1 MVEEENFNE
10 ISESERISLKFNE
23 MLDCINDDTDNT
35 STFSDVNFEE
45 IENFE
50 KEIKEQEICNE
61 MDEIIDHLEQQNF
74 MPCVII
80 DFIEGKFQRCKGTGK
95 LRQLR
100 NLFGTWQVDRDA
112 VKEVDGV
119 LSKLGV
125 CDSHFQFDNK
135 YLHQSLSKNQKG
147 FNEGIIQW
155 RRCISCKKY
164 VTFFS
169 RGVGCVI
176 HTWYLNKKNIQ
187 VPCIGQ
193 YKCKAL
199 HSYQNLCNRAYE
211 NIKSLQS
218 ICCLCYED
226 LGGHIHRRSGIRGK
240 SATTCIT
247 EKLHDDDITKGL
259 EFIGN
264 LLIKIAQMEN
274 NNEFGRT
281 FGQKLWNSRLNI
293 NSKKSAMESPQTLQE
308 YYDAFPEFLND
319 FFYGMVDEIYQKRM
333 KICNIKRKKNNKLP
347 KITIPEET
355 IKIVTFITS
364 ILLNLAFPHLKVWLP
379 RILASFSRMPRLLGY
394 FRQLLR
400 VFHLTSHTDRY
411 ERQLAK
417 IRMNTTDPSKRLIK
431 GNNIWNLAIIDN
443 IDFKERTFKFGN
455 IYDVTRGS
463 SHATLRM
470 AFQIQLPIEVKTGPE
485 QVVELTAET
494 SLFGMN
500 QGIENTLTIFQQII
514 HELLNF
520 KKINEEFTYN
530 TNFNAETIKRE
541 ILNRLDY
548 GSCGESPNIV
558 ILEPGSNPNSDEE
571 ILHVAE
577 MYKKDFAMES
587 DSFLDIVADEAIF
600 RRLIKCREKWPYIRP
615 LLGQWHTSKDF
626 CSVLLVLF
634 SSYGLLSLASHLG
647 VRFLDKF
654 ESAIDYRSTA
664 RVLDL
669 IWAAV
674 GIAINIYITKKKLL
688 FSEIMND
695 EENDH
700 ICLKIWYLYYKWTGI
715 WKAHRIG
722 MRVGNFGLQRDSL
735 SAAGPLYASA
745 AKSNYTTAIAHFL
758 ATIAA
763 HPQLEKKLNYCSAFK
778 IPHDIDSGLH
788 HVCFGFDEALETFG
802 VRFIKGNISGNIIDE
817 KNLKDQIKASQ
828 SERERIDLLMS
839 EYLNDNSI
847 SHSERAV
854 NSRQESLW
862 ELVNDL
868 IVIFGMD
875 DPLSHQL
882 FQKYT
887 PTEIHQEGLDRL
899 IACYPNGLERIEG
912 IYRQEVLKIE
922 SRNTKGRRAVGVVR
936 TKVKDY
942 NNQKKSRNQPVTM
955 PTQPSQDE
963 ILNEQSTDNLPDTT
977 KPQSKQ
983 KKHRTT
989 KEEMEILSVLK
1000 VYKDKLPDD
1009 AIASVCEQ
1017 LSEIWTKKKIKDW
1030 WNYHKDK

>member
-1 MVEEENFNE
+1 MVEEENFDE
-10 ISESERISLKFNE
+10 ISEPERISLKFNE
-23 MLDCINDDTDNT
+23 LLENINDDTDNT
-35 STFSDVNFEE
+35 STFSDIDFEE
-45 IENFE
+45 LEYLE
-50 KEIKEQEICNE
+50 EEIKEQEICDE
-61 MDEIIDHLEQQNF
+61 MDEIIEHLEQQNF
-74 MPCVII
+74 TPCVII
-80 DFIEGKFQRCKGTGK
+80 DFIEGKFQQCKRTGK
-95 LRQLR
+95 LKQLR

-112 VKEVDGV
+112 IKEVNGV

-135 YLHQSLSKNQKG
+135 YLHQSISKKTKD

-155 RRCISCKKY
+155 RRCISCNKY

-169 RGVGCVI
+169 RGIGCII
-176 HTWYLNKKNIQ
+176 HSWYLNKKNIQ

-193 YKCKAL
+193 YKCEAL
-199 HSYQNLCNRAYE
+199 QSYSNLCIRTYE
-211 NIKSLQS
+211 NIK
-218 ICCLCYED
+218 D
-226 LGGHIHRRSGIRGK
+226 LKVFVAYVMRTWVVIFI
-240 SATTCIT
+240 I
-247 EKLHDDDITKGL
+247 IL
-259 EFIGN
+259 E
-264 LLIKIAQMEN
+264 LE
-274 NNEFGRT
+274 EFGRA

-293 NSKKSAMESPQTLQE
+293 NLNKSAIETPKTIQE
-308 YYDAFPEFLND
+308 YYNAFPRFLND
-319 FFYGMVDEIYQKRM
+319 FFSGMIDELYQKKM
-333 KICNIKRKKNNKLP
+333 KICNIKRKKRHKLP
-347 KITIPEET
+347 KIIIPEET
-355 IKIVTFITS
+355 IKIITFITS
-364 ILLNLAFPHLKVWLP
+364 ILLNLAFPYLKVWLP

-400 VFHLTSHTDRY
+400 VCHVSSHTDRY

-417 IRMNTTDPSKRLIK
+417 IRMNETDPSKRLIK
-431 GNNIWNLAIIDN
+431 GKNIWNLAIIDN
-443 IDFKERTFKFGN
+443 IDFKEKTFKFGN
-455 IYDVTRGS
+455 IYDITRGS

-485 QVVELTAET
+485 QIIELTAET

-500 QGIENTLTIFQQII
+500 QGIENALTIFQQII
-514 HELLNF
+514 QELLKF

-530 TNFNAETIKRE
+530 TNFNAETIKHK

-558 ILEPGSNPNSDEE
+558 ILEPGSNPNSDDE

-577 MYKKDFAMES
+577 MYKKDFAME
-587 DSFLDIVADEAIF
+587 DHSFLDIVADEAIF
-600 RRLIKCREKWPYIRP
+600 RQLIKCREKWPYIRP

-634 SSYGLLSLASHLG
+634 SSYGLLSLASRLG

-669 IWAAV
+669 IWV
-674 GIAINIYITKKKLL
+674 AITTRFI
-688 FSEIMND
+688 
-695 EENDH
+695 
-700 ICLKIWYLYYKWTGI
+700 ICSWTP
-715 WKAHRIG
+715 
-722 MRVGNFGLQRDSL
+722 
-735 SAAGPLYASA
+735 GPLYASA

-763 HPQLEKKLNYCSAFK
+763 HPQLEEKLNYCSAFK

-802 VRFIKGNISGNIIDE
+802 VRFIKGNISGNVIDE
-817 KNLKDQIKASQ
+817 KNLKNQIKASQ

-847 SHSERAV
+847 SHSERAIK
-854 NSRQESLW
+854 SHQESLW
-862 ELVNDL
+862 ELVDDL
-868 IVIFGMD
+868 VIIFEMD

-882 FQKYT
+882 FRKYP
-887 PTEIHQEGLDRL
+887 PTEMNQEGLDRL
-899 IACYPNGLERIEG
+899 IACYPNGLERIKG

-942 NNQKKSRNQPVTM
+942 NSNKK
-955 PTQPSQDE
+955 
-963 ILNEQSTDNLPDTT
+963 QSTTGSLQSSQKNTDENLDQPAPDTT
-977 KPQSKQ
+977 KPQ

-989 KEEMEILSVLK
+989 EEEMKILSVLK
-1000 VYKDKLPDD
+1000 VYKEKLPDD
-1009 AIASVCEQ
+1009 AIASVCEH
-1017 LSEIWTKKKIKDW
+1017 LSEIWTKKKVREW